1 MIYLKSIL
9 TGLSA
14 LILALLLVS
23 AVLIGTSIMRSPTPG
38 IGAVAGGVPLWPV
51 LSVSILAF
59 AAGFYW
65 RYRKLA

>member
-9 TGLSA
+9 TGLAA

-23 AVLIGTSIMRSPTPG
+23 AVLIGSSVIRSASPG

-59 AAGFYW
+59 GAGFYW